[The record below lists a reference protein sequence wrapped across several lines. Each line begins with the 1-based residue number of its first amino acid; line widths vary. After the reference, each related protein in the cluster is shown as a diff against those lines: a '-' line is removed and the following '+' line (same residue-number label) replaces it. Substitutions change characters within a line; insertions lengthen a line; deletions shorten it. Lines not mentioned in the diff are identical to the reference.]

1 MAALEEA
8 EMLVSALGE
17 VHLPQV
23 AIVPGSL
30 RDGLNLRFAREA
42 REILSEQA
50 NTEIVIPDL
59 PLFSQGYER
68 ESGEPWSPAGREFRA
83 RMRRADALLVVS
95 PEYDRLPSAIILNA
109 CHWLSRQPEPPLR
122 GKKVMLAGVSSG
134 SGGTQAARPALRT
147 ALERIGAEVLGEE
160 FFVPRGGEV
169 FSDEEKLL
177 DLRSEMRH
185 KLPSLL
191 GSGSSF

>member
-8 EMLVSALGE
+8 EMLLDTFGE

-23 AIVPGSL
+23 GIIPGSL

-50 NTEIVIPDL
+50 NTEILVPDL

-68 ESGEPWSPAGREFRA
+68 EDGEPWSPTGRDFRA
-83 RMRRADALLVVS
+83 RVRRTDALLVVS

-134 SGGTQAARPALRT
+134 SGGTQAARPALRL
-147 ALERIGAEVLGEE
+147 ALERIGAKVLDEE
-160 FFVPRGGEV
+160 FFVAYGKEI

-177 DLRSEMRH
+177 DLRAEMRQ
-185 KLPSLL
+185 KLPALL
-191 GSGSSF
+191 L